1 VAVYSVAGGSQLHA
15 LTFSVT
21 AAAACGAAAT
31 QTLTEQM
38 ISGMVYELKGS
49 YKIQYHAD
57 GPDAAPIEID
67 FTPPW

>member
-1 VAVYSVAGGSQLHA
+1 VQGNTA
-15 LTFSVT
+15 LSG
-21 AAAACGAAAT
+21 ADAICACALCCL

-57 GPDAAPIEID
+57 GPDADPIEID